1 LKALEFQPGAPQT
14 IRSLTAA
21 FRSGSTDPVTHTKGC
36 IRRMEGLGR
45 ELNCFI
51 TILGDSAVKSAEASY
66 SRYRS
71 GSALGPLDGVPIA
84 VKDVFYIEGVRCT
97 AGSRVLEDNVASY
110 DSTVVRNLKDAG
122 AIIVGTTNMHEF
134 AAGVTSDNPHYG
146 PVKNP
151 WNRERVAGGSS
162 GGSAVAVATGMAQG
176 GLGTDTAGSVRI
188 PAALCGVLGLKPTY
202 GRVSR
207 IGVVPLAPSLDT
219 VGVLALCAWDAAA
232 ILQVISKHEAADITA
247 AGEPAP
253 DYIGALSSP
262 FNGARVGVVRE
273 YFHEGLDPRIEE
285 NFASFE
291 AKLRQIGCDLV
302 EADLGGVKEIFH
314 RWMLIRRAEA
324 TAFHQRWLDAAPELY
339 GRDVR
344 GLLEL
349 GREVRAFDYV
359 NAINARPATIE
370 KWADAMKGLDF
381 LIAPTTAIPAPR
393 IGAVQTIINGKETQ
407 VYSALNGLTL
417 PFNYVGLPTVSVPSG
432 FVDGLPVG
440 VQIAGKLFDEARVLR
455 LAGEIEE
462 RFGPYP
468 LPDEQEAG
476 STSG

>member
-1 LKALEFQPGAPQT
+1 
-14 IRSLTAA
+14 
-21 FRSGSTDPVTHTKGC
+21 
-36 IRRMEGLGR
+36 
-45 ELNCFI
+45 
-51 TILGDSAVKSAEASY
+51 
-66 SRYRS
+66 
-71 GSALGPLDGVPIA
+71 
-84 VKDVFYIEGVRCT
+84 
-97 AGSRVLEDNVASY
+97 
-110 DSTVVRNLKDAG
+110 
-122 AIIVGTTNMHEF
+122 
-134 AAGVTSDNPHYG
+134 
-146 PVKNP
+146 
-151 WNRERVAGGSS
+151 
-162 GGSAVAVATGMAQG
+162 
-176 GLGTDTAGSVRI
+176 
-188 PAALCGVLGLKPTY
+188 
-202 GRVSR
+202 
-207 IGVVPLAPSLDT
+207 
-219 VGVLALCAWDAAA
+219 
-232 ILQVISKHEAADITA
+232 
-247 AGEPAP
+247 
-253 DYIGALSSP
+253 
-262 FNGARVGVVRE
+262 
-273 YFHEGLDPRIEE
+273 
-285 NFASFE
+285 
-291 AKLRQIGCDLV
+291 LV